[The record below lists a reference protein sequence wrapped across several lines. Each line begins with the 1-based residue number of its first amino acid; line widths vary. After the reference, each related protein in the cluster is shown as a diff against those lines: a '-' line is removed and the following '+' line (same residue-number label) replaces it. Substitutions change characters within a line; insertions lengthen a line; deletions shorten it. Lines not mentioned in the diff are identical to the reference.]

1 MKTKLCFYYKLT
13 SMMYIE
19 PHPPKNIIL
28 KRKHFD
34 VEHFKISYRMEK
46 WQAMG
51 KFNFSLSDIY
61 CEMVFLL
68 GETIKQ
74 TNEAWIVG
82 KLLTISYVN
91 VFFFALRVDL
101 IRAPIEMWYF
111 SPSMPKCI
119 FHSNSEIY
127 FWQ

>member
-1 MKTKLCFYYKLT
+1 
-13 SMMYIE
+13 MYIE

-74 TNEAWIVG
+74 TNEA
-82 KLLTISYVN
+82 
-91 VFFFALRVDL
+91 
-101 IRAPIEMWYF
+101 
-111 SPSMPKCI
+111 
-119 FHSNSEIY
+119 
-127 FWQ
+127 